1 MIGAIVGD
9 IVGLRFNAANGCPSE
24 DFKLFDQR
32 CHPTDVTNMTLAVGE
47 ALIEYREKGGCLM
60 DDAFMRKVDKAFRR
74 LDGSSIFA
82 SGLQQHRNRSVAEFD
97 KVKERVRRRV
107 AQLARWR
114 KKVVA
119 QRVI

>member
-1 MIGAIVGD
+1 
-9 IVGLRFNAANGCPSE
+9 
-24 DFKLFDQR
+24 
-32 CHPTDVTNMTLAVGE
+32 
-47 ALIEYREKGGCLM
+47 M

-82 SGLQQHRNRSVAEFD
+82 SGLQQHRNRSVAELD